1 MNQKVDPN
9 KLLELSGR
17 MKQLNSRMEVQ
28 TLGLVQDIM
37 RMVEQTRREYPEL
50 YVQSAARQVEIQ
62 LQEIR
67 KITAAL
73 DGRQKKMIWN
83 LQQTAGQYQQLE
95 KELAQQLK
103 KNLPRVPDEFTSKY
117 AKDIQA
123 IEASPMPE
131 PMKKRLVDQILA
143 FEQKQYE
150 ASPKSR
156 EEAIL
161 QAQKLHH
168 ARMSVS
174 DPRIEQAIAG
184 LTFASE
190 AEKRDIVHA
199 LETWLK
205 FEASKTTKLTLDE
218 IAKQFREIMPEYPFV
233 LGETGLFHP
242 GDDRSYFILNEFG
255 TNLRLNDKE
264 NYRLLEKDYALIEA
278 ILINQTHARPA
289 QLPQPDPDVF
299 VSFIIGFAEGVGS
312 VVTDVVDLAV
322 IIYEDPIGTLES
334 VKDGVVQ
341 IVINAYDEVN
351 KLIDD
356 PQKYLIEKWGSLERA
371 YEEFMSLSPEEKA
384 KFIGNIA
391 GHAFTYAIPVGG
403 EIKVVVKGAVEAA
416 QIGRAVKKI
425 ESVFEKFK
433 NSPAGQ
439 LLADERG
446 SINFHSPEKGKPPHT
461 ERLPENK
468 NALDNGGPPKAPTKV
483 NYGDHYT
490 IIGRKKVLKPD
501 VEYTSK
507 EGYNYRTDSQGRV
520 SNVEGELKLGVGK
533 RNTYAQKVAG
543 REDRLLDDEGGHLIA
558 SIFKGSGELDNLVP
572 MNGNLNKGEW
582 KKLENMW
589 ADALK
594 QGDEVKVKIIPN
606 YKGNSQRPDSFDIK
620 FKIGEDDWEF
630 RRFDNVPGGKL
641 DE

>member
-1 MNQKVDPN
+1 MIQKVDPN

-28 TLGLVQDIM
+28 TLGMVQDIM
-37 RMVEQTRREYPEL
+37 RMVEQTRREYPET
-50 YVQSAARQVEIQ
+50 YVQAAARQVEFQ

-67 KITAAL
+67 KIAVAL

-83 LQQTAGQYQQLE
+83 LQQAAGQYQQLE
-95 KELAQQLK
+95 KELAQQFK
-103 KNLPRVPDEFTSKY
+103 KNVPRVPDKLTSKY

-123 IEASPMPE
+123 IEASAMPE
-131 PMKKRLVDQILA
+131 QMKKRLVDQILA

-168 ARMSVS
+168 AQRALI
-174 DPRIEQAIAG
+174 DDRIEQAIAG

-218 IAKQFREIMPEYPFV
+218 IAKQFQEIIPEYPYV
-233 LGETGLFHP
+233 LGETGFFHP

-255 TNLRLNDKE
+255 TNLRFKDKE

-278 ILINQTHARPA
+278 IRINQTHARPA

-312 VVTDVVDLAV
+312 VVNDVVDLAV
-322 IIYEDPIGTLES
+322 NIYEDPIGTLERA
-334 VKDGVVQ
+334 KDGVVQ

-356 PQKYLIEKWGSLERA
+356 PQKYLIEKWGSIQRA
-371 YEEFMSLSPEEKA
+371 YEEFSKLSPEEKS
-384 KFIGNIA
+384 KFIGNLA
-391 GHAFTYAIPVGG
+391 GHAVTYAIPVGG

-468 NALDNGGPPKAPTKV
+468 NALNSGGRGNLEVREVIAPSSGKPIKVYTDGNTIIPIDKIEKYMRGKV
-483 NYGDHYT
+483 NVNIEEVT
-490 IIGRKKVLKPD
+490 
-501 VEYTSK
+501 K
-507 EGYNYRTDSQGRV
+507 ELR
-520 SNVEGELKLGVGK
+520 ELKQF
-533 RNTYAQKVAG
+533 RQTQRKVF
-543 REDRLLDDEGGHLIA
+543 D
-558 SIFKGSGELDNLVP
+558 
-572 MNGNLNKGEW
+572 
-582 KKLENMW
+582 
-589 ADALK
+589 ADP
-594 QGDEVKVKIIPN
+594 Q
-606 YKGNSQRPDSFDIK
+606 NSQRIVQLEKMKHNYERSDDMRHKLESIGLGDTIENNQVIAKHLLDVGKEIAPENRKDFPSVLEGPNGKVKVLSTWSIVEGQPYLSTIK
-620 FKIGEDDWEF
+620 LIPIK
-630 RRFDNVPGGKL
+630 N
-641 DE
+641 